1 MRSSVRS
8 LLCLFLV
15 FFPIFVFAQR
25 NERGSGQVKFGGG
38 GAAPDIIDQ
47 MTDEERAEIKRG
59 LTANI
64 EMLKAN
70 GKLAP
75 ESPQVVSLN
84 WPVRKANFTDIF
96 IEGISNYVDQSSP
109 NPGSILDWNCGTRTY
124 DVSGYNHGGIDI
136 FSWPFGWL
144 KMDNFHV
151 EVVAAAAGTI
161 IQKADGNF
169 DRNCAMGGGNP
180 NMIFVRH
187 SDGSV
192 AWYLHMKANSLTSK
206 GVGATVA
213 QGEFLGVVGSSGS
226 STGPHL
232 HFELYNASNQ
242 LQEPYQ
248 GACNSL
254 NANSWWAVQEPYR
267 VSRTN
272 ALLTHSAPPGFPTCP
287 GQEVP
292 NLQSVFAPGATM
304 YLAAYYRDQ
313 LVNQRTVWELVR
325 PDGTTF
331 QTWNHDSPNT
341 YNASYWYYQVP
352 APTSPLGTW
361 KVRTTFQGQTVERPF
376 VIGTASSPLVTLTGR
391 VTNFGGRGITKA
403 TVTLTNSST
412 GATRTAL
419 TNRNGIYTFASVA
432 VGDTYNITASQRRYT
447 FGSAVR
453 SVTPVENTTGLDI
466 VAH

>member
-1 MRSSVRS
+1 MRSSARMF
-8 LLCLFLV
+8 LCLLFILV
-15 FFPIFVFAQR
+15 PIFVFAQR
-25 NERGSGQVKFGGG
+25 SDREPRQIRTAGG
-38 GAAPDIIDQ
+38 GAAPDISDS
-47 MTDEERAEIKRG
+47 MTDEQRAEIQRSI
-59 LTANI
+59 AENI
-64 EMLKAN
+64 AKLKAGGN
-70 GKLAP
+70 LAP
-75 ESPQVVSLN
+75 ESPQAVSLN

-96 IEGISNYVDQSSP
+96 IEGISNYVDQNP
-109 NPGSILDWNCGTRTY
+109 ANPGSTLDWNCGTRTY

-144 KMDNFHV
+144 KMDNFQV

-267 VSRTN
+267 TTRIN
-272 ALLTHSAPPGFPTCP
+272 ALLTHSAPPSFPTCP
-287 GQEVP
+287 TQEVP
-292 NLQSVFAPGATM
+292 NTRFVFSPGATIYM
-304 YLAAYYRDQ
+304 AAYYRDQ
-313 LVNQRTVWELVR
+313 LTGQQTQWEMLR
-325 PDGTTF
+325 PDGSTYTSW
-331 QTWNHDSPNT
+331 THTSPNT
-341 YNASYWYYQVP
+341 YNASYWYYSLALP
-352 APTSPLGTW
+352 SSPLGTW
-361 KVRTTFQGQTVERPF
+361 KLRTTFQGQTVERPF
-376 VIGTASSPLVTLTGR
+376 AIGPPSSALVTLSGR
-391 VTNFGGRGITKA
+391 VTSFGGRGIA
-403 TVTLTNSST
+403 GANVTLTNSAT

-419 TNRNGIYTFASVA
+419 TNRNGIYTFASVTAAESYA
-432 VGDTYNITASQRRYT
+432 VTASQRRYN
-447 FGSAVR
+447 FGNAVR
-453 SVTPVENTTGLDI
+453 SVTPVENTSGLDI